1 MKGGF
6 LLKYNEVVSEKKEL
20 EEKLKELEGEF
31 VPRLN

>member
-6 LLKYNEVVSEKKEL
+6 FMKYNEVVSEKKDL
-20 EEKLKELEGEF
+20 EEKLKELEGKF